1 MCGDRP
7 STLAAR
13 MAVYA
18 DLLRYRDL
26 FGSLFR
32 RDFQARYK
40 GSALGVLWSLAN
52 PLLLMA
58 VYVVVFSVLLRVGS
72 SLHDYALYV
81 LVGVA
86 AWVFFS
92 TSLTLASRSML
103 DYAPLIRKTRF
114 PRQLVALSAVA
125 TQLVTFAVM
134 LAVLLVLAV
143 VLVPESR
150 DTFWLAVPLAV
161 PFVALTAGV
170 ALALASLNVVFRDI
184 EHLVG
189 ALLLPWFFLT
199 PVLYSFDQIPGAA
212 EHETLV
218 EVLRWGNPVTPA
230 IEALRAP
237 LWEGV
242 APSVADTVYLVVAG
256 VVSLAL
262 GAWVFARVDDRIAAE
277 L

>member
-1 MCGDRP
+1 MCGDRR

-161 PFVALTAGV
+161 PFIALTAGV
-170 ALALASLNVVFRDI
+170 ALALASLNVVFRDV

-218 EVLRWGNPVTPA
+218 DALRWGNPVTPP

-242 APSVADTVYLVVAG
+242 APSVADTVYLAVAG

-262 GAWVFARVDDRIAAE
+262 GAWVFSRVDDRIAAE

>member
-1 MCGDRP
+1 
-7 STLAAR
+7 

-40 GSALGVLWSLAN
+40 GSAFGVLWSLAN

-114 PRQLVALSAVA
+114 PRQ
-125 TQLVTFAVM
+125 
-134 LAVLLVLAV
+134 
-143 VLVPESR
+143 
-150 DTFWLAVPLAV
+150 
-161 PFVALTAGV
+161 
-170 ALALASLNVVFRDI
+170 
-184 EHLVG
+184 
-189 ALLLPWFFLT
+189 
-199 PVLYSFDQIPGAA
+199 
-212 EHETLV
+212 
-218 EVLRWGNPVTPA
+218 
-230 IEALRAP
+230 
-237 LWEGV
+237 
-242 APSVADTVYLVVAG
+242 
-256 VVSLAL
+256 
-262 GAWVFARVDDRIAAE
+262 
-277 L
+277 

>member
-1 MCGDRP
+1 MGVRR
-7 STLAAR
+7 STLVSAV
-13 MAVYA
+13 AVYA

-26 FGSLFR
+26 FESLFR

-40 GSALGVLWSLAN
+40 GSAFGVLWSVAN

-125 TQLVTFAVM
+125 TQLVTFVVM

-143 VLVPESR
+143 VLVPEAR

-161 PFVALTAGV
+161 PLVALAAGLS
-170 ALALASLNVVFRDI
+170 LALASLNVVYRDV

-189 ALLLPWFFLT
+189 AILLPWFFVT
-199 PVLYSFDQIPGAA
+199 PVLYSFEQIPGAA
-212 EHETLV
+212 EHPTLV
-218 EVLRWGNPVTPA
+218 DVLRWGNPVTPP

-237 LWEGV
+237 LWEGTL
-242 APSVADTVYLVVAG
+242 PSLADTVYLVVVG
-256 VVSLAL
+256 VVSLAV
-262 GAWVFARVDDRIAAE
+262 GAWVFGRVDDRIAAE

>member
-1 MCGDRP
+1 MCGDRR

-170 ALALASLNVVFRDI
+170 ALALASLNVVFRDV

-218 EVLRWGNPVTPA
+218 DVLRWGNPVTPP